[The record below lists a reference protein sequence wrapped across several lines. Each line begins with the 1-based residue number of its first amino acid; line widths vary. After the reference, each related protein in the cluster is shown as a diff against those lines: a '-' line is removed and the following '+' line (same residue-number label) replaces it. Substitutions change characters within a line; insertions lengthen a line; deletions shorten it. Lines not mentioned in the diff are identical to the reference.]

1 MSPARKDVDLEVAIV
16 GAGPFGLGAAAH
28 LKAAQ
33 VDVGVFGESFSFWRD
48 HMPRGM
54 FIRSSWDATHLSD
67 PQRRFTLNAYSR
79 QCGFARPELMSLQD
93 FLACADWFQANT
105 VPDVDRRNV
114 ARIEQE
120 YGGFRLTLSDG
131 DTVKAARVVI
141 ATGLINQEF
150 KPAPFAGIDKE
161 YVSHAV
167 DHADLS
173 KFRGKRVAVVGRGQS
188 ACETAA
194 ILSDEGADV
203 ELIAR
208 GAVHWLGGP
217 TPGPYI
223 EPASRSLMYR
233 LKWAPGGVGPFPISW
248 LNELPGLERH
258 LPRFALDWVNAR
270 ACAPAPPAGS
280 SRGSAAC
287 GSPPESKS
295 RTFARR
301 AAISELRSRIVSV
314 RMTTSSSAPGI
325 ISTSPSSD
333 SSRRRSLTRSVRL
346 TARRN
351 SAPVSCR
358 AYRVCISSAPT
369 PSRAMARQCALSRAR
384 TTPGASSRA
393 PFLLGANRSSRNA
406 GVCRALRAL
415 PSSPEW
421 RRANAPQR

>member
-270 ACAPAPPAGS
+270 SLRAGATGWIQPRFSRVRITAGKQITDVRAAGGHIGIAFEDRVCAYDHVILGTGYHIDIAKLGFLASPLLNAI
-280 SRGSAAC
+280 RQID
-287 GSPPESKS
+287 GSPKLGAGFMS
-295 RTFARR
+295 
-301 AAISELRSRIVSV
+301 SV
-314 RMTTSSSAPGI
+314 PG
-325 ISTSPSSD
+325 
-333 SSRRRSLTRSVRL
+333 LH
-346 TARRN
+346 
-351 SAPVSCR
+351 
-358 AYRVCISSAPT
+358 
-369 PSRAMARQCALSRAR
+369 
-384 TTPGASSRA
+384 
-393 PFLLGANRSSRNA
+393 FLGANAVKSYGPAMRFIAGADYTGRELTRAVLAGRKSLVKERRRVPRTAGLAKQPGVASR
-406 GVCRALRAL
+406 
-415 PSSPEW
+415 
-421 RRANAPQR
+421 